1 MRIAVLRAL
10 QLGDFL
16 VAVPALRALRR
27 AYPMAHIALVA
38 LPWTRALVERFS
50 RYIDELV
57 EYPGAPADYD
67 LVLQMHGDGSRTNAI
82 ALALGG
88 KRTVG
93 FYRPGNA
100 CPDRETF
107 IEWDERENEVLR
119 CLRLAEKAGAHDG
132 TPALEFPLLEADIAE
147 WRALGLGRYV
157 CVHAGSQLPSRRWPP
172 ERFAAVGDWLAAR
185 SYRVVLTGSVGEAP
199 LARKV
204 ETGMRAAAVN
214 LVGKTSL
221 GALGAL
227 VARARLVVCNDT
239 SLSHIAAAMRTPS
252 VVIACGSDPRRWAP
266 LDRELHRVVYHD
278 IECRP
283 CMNAECPIGHPCAL
297 EVPTGTVI
305 QEASRMLA
313 CAA

>member
-1 MRIAVLRAL
+1 MKIAVLRAL

-27 AYPMAHIALVA
+27 AYPEAHIALVA
-38 LPWTRALVERFS
+38 LPWTAALLERFS

-57 EYPGAPADYD
+57 EYPGVPAGYD

-88 KRTVG
+88 KRTAG
-93 FYRPGNA
+93 FYRAGHP
-100 CPDRETF
+100 CPDPETF
-107 IEWDERENEVLR
+107 VEWDDRENEVLR
-119 CLRLAEKAGAHDG
+119 CLRLAEKVGARSG
-132 TPALEFPLLEADIAE
+132 TPELEFPLLQADMEE
-147 WRALGLGRYV
+147 WSAFRLDDYV
-157 CVHAGSQLPSRRWPP
+157 CVHPGSQLASRRWPP
-172 ERFAAVGDWLAAR
+172 ERFAAVADSLATR
-185 SYRVVLTGSVGEAP
+185 GHKVVLTGSAGEA
-199 LARKV
+199 A
-204 ETGMRAAAVN
+204 
-214 LVGKTSL
+214 LVGKVARAMRAVPLNLAGKTSI

-266 LDRELHRVVYHD
+266 LERALHRVLFHD

-283 CMNAECPIGHPCAL
+283 CMHAECPIGHPCAL
-297 EVPTGTVI
+297 EVSTATVI
-305 QEASRMLA
+305 QQ